1 MKIKF
6 FATYR
11 AITRCSETI
20 LPAEEDILSLLHTVS
35 RTYPGLSDKILNA
48 EGTDLG
54 TDVIVLVNGRNIVHL
69 NGVQTKITD
78 DDTVAI
84 FPLVAGG

>member
-11 AITRCSETI
+11 AITRCSETN
-20 LPAEEDILSLLHTVS
+20 LPAEEDILSLLHEVS
-35 RTYPGLSDKILNA
+35 RIYPGLRNKILNS
-48 EGTDLG
+48 EGTDIGLEA
-54 TDVIVLVNGRNIVHL
+54 IILVNGRNIVHL
-69 NGVQTKITD
+69 NGVDTKITD
-78 DDTVAI
+78 DDTVAL